1 MEIKKTERKNTK
13 LESEGAEFLVLG
25 NLLIQGIPTHKTY
38 TNMPGYDLV
47 ATNPEKNSSVRIQVK
62 SRYQTNWDG
71 FIINNMAADF
81 VVLVTLN
88 RGIPN
93 RKKKFPEEVNVR
105 EPNFYVFPI
114 EYILKIRDEGNS
126 WGRITKKRMIEFER
140 YENRWD
146 LIKNKLSEMDNPNQL
161 FNGVDEKNSVK

>member
-1 MEIKKTERKNTK
+1 
-13 LESEGAEFLVLG
+13 LG
-25 NLLIQGIPTHKTY
+25 NLLIQGIPTYKTY

-47 ATNPEKNSSVRIQVK
+47 ATNPEKNSSIRIQVK

-71 FIINNMAADF
+71 FIINNMDADF
-81 VVLVTLN
+81 VVLVALN

-93 RKKKFPEEVNVR
+93 RKKSIEGVTVK

-114 EYILKIRDEGNS
+114 DYVLKIRDEGNS
-126 WGRITKKRMIEFER
+126 WGKITKKRMIEFER

-146 LIKNKLSEMDNPNQL
+146 LIQDKLSGIE
-161 FNGVDEKNSVK
+161 

>member
-1 MEIKKTERKNTK
+1 MTKENKRKNTK

-25 NLLIQGIPTHKTY
+25 KLLINGIPTYKTY

-47 ATNPEKNSSVRIQVK
+47 ATNPEKNTSVKIQVK

-71 FIINNMAADF
+71 FMIKNFDSDF
-81 VVLVTLN
+81 VVLVALN

-93 RKKKFPEEVNVR
+93 KMGRGDDDIR
-105 EPNFYVFPI
+105 DPNFYVFPI
-114 EYILKIRDEGNS
+114 EFVKEIRDKNND
-126 WGRITKKRMIEFER
+126 WGKITKSRMRDFEK

-146 LIKNKLSEMDNPNQL
+146 LISEKLNE
-161 FNGVDEKNSVK
+161 GNSIED

>member
-1 MEIKKTERKNTK
+1 MEVEKLKRMDTK

-25 NLLIQGIPTHKTY
+25 NLLIQGIPTYKTY

-47 ATNPEKNSSVRIQVK
+47 ATSPEKNSSVRIQVK

-93 RKKKFPEEVNVR
+93 KKKKSDR
-105 EPNFYVFPI
+105 
-114 EYILKIRDEGNS
+114 K
-126 WGRITKKRMIEFER
+126 
-140 YENRWD
+140 
-146 LIKNKLSEMDNPNQL
+146 
-161 FNGVDEKNSVK
+161 SVV

>member
-1 MEIKKTERKNTK
+1 MTKENKRKNTK

-25 NLLIQGIPTHKTY
+25 NLLINGIPSYKTY

-47 ATNPEKNSSVRIQVK
+47 ATNPERNTSVKIQVK

-71 FIINNMAADF
+71 FIIKNLDSDF

-93 RKKKFPEEVNVR
+93 KMRR
-105 EPNFYVFPI
+105 GDDDIRDPNFYVFPI
-114 EYILKIRDEGNS
+114 EFVEEIRDEENK
-126 WGRITKKRMIEFER
+126 WGKITKSRMKDFEK
-140 YENRWD
+140 YENKWD
-146 LIKNKLSEMDNPNQL
+146 LITQKLNNVEI
-161 FNGVDEKNSVK
+161 